1 MDAVILA
8 GGRGE
13 RVRDLTPAF
22 HKPLLTAVDGTPLV
36 CHAVDLALEAGVDTP
51 VVVVAPSNAEAVH
64 GALGDR
70 RASLVIQREPLGPGH
85 ALLVGLSVHPRPY
98 FTSDRVLVMLS
109 DNVVTEGD
117 VHAVT
122 RFETAVGVKLMERR
136 KAQRF
141 TRFEHGMWVEKT
153 AIANLDGPPL
163 PCWVGP
169 IVVWR
174 LNAART
180 LQNIWRETKSATGL
194 THTEVLIG
202 PYLGSLM
209 KDGIDNLVP
218 VSSFDV
224 GTTEAY
230 GKYRWKRGVKTGE

>member
-1 MDAVILA
+1 MDAIILA
-8 GGRGE
+8 AGRGE
-13 RVRDLTPAF
+13 RVKDLVPAF

-36 CHAVDLALEAGVDTP
+36 CHAVDLAIEAGVDTP
-51 VVVVAPSNAEAVH
+51 VVVVAPSNAEAIH

-70 RASLVIQREPLGPGH
+70 RSSLVIQRAPLGPGH
-85 ALLVGLSVHPRPY
+85 ALLIGLSVHPRPY

-109 DNVVTEGD
+109 DNVMTEGD
-117 VHAVT
+117 VRAVT
-122 RFETAVGVKLMERR
+122 GFETAVGVKSMNRR
-136 KAQRF
+136 EAQRF
-141 TRFEHGMWVEKT
+141 TRFEHGMWIEKT

-174 LNAART
+174 VNAVRT
-180 LQNIWRETKSATGL
+180 LRSVWHETEVQLAKDL
-194 THTEVLIG
+194 THTEMLIG

-209 KDGIDNLVP
+209 KDRIDNLVP

-224 GTTEAY
+224 GTIEAY
-230 GKYRWKRGVKTGE
+230 RRFTSE